1 MEIGVPFFPE
11 QASTIAPEVDKVYIF
26 ASAVAAFFTVLIFVL
41 IVFFALYY
49 RRGVPRDR
57 SPRYGHGWLL
67 ETTWI
72 LIPFVIVMVLF
83 FWGAVVFVEAQRAPR
98 NALEI
103 QVFGKQWMW
112 KMQHPQG
119 RREINTLH
127 VPADTP
133 VRLRMISEDVIHSFF
148 IPAFRVKRDVLP
160 GRYGQLWFEA
170 TRPGT
175 YHLYCV
181 EYCGTEHADMR
192 GSVVVME
199 PSEYAEWVAAS
210 EELVPQVAGGRL
222 FEELRCNTCHHGDDD
237 ARGPDLRR
245 LFGRSV
251 PLEGGGTAV
260 VDEGYVRE
268 SILRPQARVHAGFE
282 PIMPTF
288 ENQLD
293 EEQIYYLVEYIRS
306 LATEYSGEE
315 LERE

>member
-1 MEIGVPFFPE
+1 METGVPFFPE
-11 QASTIAPEVDKVYIF
+11 QASTVAPEVDRVYIF
-26 ASAVAAFFTVLIFVL
+26 ACAIAAFFTVLIFVL

-49 RRGVPRDR
+49 RRGALRDR
-57 SPRYGHGWLL
+57 RPKHGGTWLL

-72 LIPFVIVMVLF
+72 LIPFAIVMVFF
-83 FWGAVVFVEAQRAPR
+83 FWGAIVFVKSQRVPP

-112 KMQHPQG
+112 KVQHPEG

-127 VPADTP
+127 VPSGTP

-170 TRPGT
+170 TKPGR
-175 YHLYCV
+175 YHLYCA

-199 PSEYAEWVAAS
+199 PSEYTAWVAAS

-222 FEELRCNTCHHGDDD
+222 FQQLRCNTCHHAGEE
-237 ARGPDLRR
+237 ARGPDLARVYGQR
-245 LFGRSV
+245 M
-251 PLEGGGTAV
+251 PLQGGGEAI
-260 VDEGYVRE
+260 VDDGYIRE
-268 SILRPQARVHAGFE
+268 SILRPQARIHAGYE

-288 ENQLD
+288 ENQLS
-293 EEQIYYLVEYIRS
+293 EEQIYYLVAYIES
-306 LATEYSGEE
+306 LTTEYSGDE
-315 LERE
+315 LEKD